1 MKIIKEKLSL
11 LLLSVMMILSLAGC
25 GGVVDEDKETG
36 NQIITTTQEVT
47 TTEEPTTEEPTTPPF
62 VPTEVDIVMIGDML
76 MHMGVQN
83 SGKLADGTYN
93 YDHLF
98 THIKDDVQAADI
110 AIANQEVML
119 GGIELGLSGYPNF
132 NCAYEVGDG
141 LVDAGFNVILHATN
155 HTLDK
160 GKKGVDNTINYW
172 KTKHPDITY
181 LGINETAED
190 QDEIYVFEKEGI
202 KIAIL
207 NYTYGTNGIPL
218 PSDRP
223 FVVNLLEEEKV
234 KKDLKKAD
242 ELADFVVVCPHW
254 GSEYTL
260 VETDYQRYWAQLFAD
275 NGVDLILGA
284 HPHVVEPV
292 TWVEGKDGSRMLCYY
307 SVGNFVSTQQR
318 AATMLGAMAKVTVT
332 NDKDG
337 KVYIKEYAIEP
348 LVTHRVSGVQ
358 KMTTYKLA
366 DYTSELVKQ
375 NPILNYASEFSMKYL
390 YKTCKDVFGDLYI
403 PKGEALNYVE
413 E

>member
-1 MKIIKEKLSL
+1 MRLIKEKTKW
-11 LLLSVMMILSLAGC
+11 LLLSVMMILSLTAC
-25 GGVVDEDKETG
+25 GVTTDDETTG
-36 NQIITTTQEVT
+36 NQIVT
-47 TTEEPTTEEPTTPPF
+47 TTEAPTTEAPTTEEPTTVPF

-83 SGKLADGTYN
+83 SGKLDDGTYN

-98 THIKDDVQAADI
+98 THIKDDVQSADI

-119 GGIELGLSGYPNF
+119 GGVELGLSGYPNF
-132 NCAYEVGDG
+132 NCAYEVGDA

-160 GKKGVDNTINYW
+160 GKKGVDNTLNYW

-190 QDEIYVFEKEGI
+190 QDKIYVFEKEGI

-207 NYTYGTNGIPL
+207 NYTYGTNGIAL
-218 PSDRP
+218 PADRP

-234 KKDLKKAD
+234 LADLKKAN
-242 ELADFVVVCPHW
+242 EMADFVVVCPHW

-260 VETDYQRYWAQLFAD
+260 VETDYQRHWAQLFAD
-275 NGVDLILGA
+275 NGVDLVLGA

-292 TWVEGKDGSRMLCYY
+292 TWVEGKDGQKMLCYY
-307 SVGNFVSTQQR
+307 SVGNYVSTQQK
-318 AATMLGAMAKVTVT
+318 ASTMLGAMAKVTLT
-332 NDKDG
+332 NDESG
-337 KVYIKEYAIEP
+337 NVFIKTYEIEP
-348 LVTHRVSGVQ
+348 LVTHRVLGTQ
-358 KMTTYKLA
+358 KITTYKLS
-366 DYTSELVKQ
+366 DYTSELVSK
-375 NPILNYASEFSMKYL
+375 NTILNYASEFSMKYL
-390 YKTCKDVFGDLYI
+390 YKTCKQVFGDLYI
-403 PKGEALNYVE
+403 PKGEALKFVE